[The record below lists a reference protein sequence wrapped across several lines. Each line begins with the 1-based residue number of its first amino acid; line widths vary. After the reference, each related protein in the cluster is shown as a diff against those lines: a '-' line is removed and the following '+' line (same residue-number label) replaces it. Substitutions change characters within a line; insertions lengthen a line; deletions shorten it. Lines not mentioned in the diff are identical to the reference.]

1 MQKITVWPLI
11 VLLVLAVLPISGS
24 TQAQDTPTYERVT
37 IMAEDDL
44 ELVGIY
50 SGIEGLED
58 ESGLVPA
65 VLLMHHS
72 SASKEKWIEF
82 LPAFHEA
89 TYAILAI
96 DMRGFGETEG
106 RGEQRGTPKNHVTDT
121 QLWIEWLREQEGIDP
136 ERISIVG
143 ASLGGD
149 VGLNVVAQD
158 ERLVTIVTL
167 SIGLDVADIMTA
179 PAVAEIEQPIFLVTG
194 FDDAPGLEAVQALI
208 LETQGEMQIRIFDTS
223 LCCTFLLGFQYGLL
237 EDVIDWLDTHNR

>member
-1 MQKITVWPLI
+1 MQKLTVWALI
-11 VLLVLAVLPISGS
+11 VLLVLAVLPIPGS
-24 TQAQDTPTYERVT
+24 SLAQDAPAYEPVT

-44 ELVGIY
+44 ELFGLY
-50 SGIEGLED
+50 SGLEGLED

-82 LPAFHEA
+82 FPAFHEA
-89 TYAILAI
+89 NYAFLAV
-96 DMRGFGETEG
+96 DMRGYGETGG
-106 RGEQRGTPKNHVTDT
+106 RGEQIATPENYVTDT

-158 ERLVTIVTL
+158 ERLITIVTL

-179 PAVAEIEQPIFLVTG
+179 PAVAEIEQPIFLITG
-194 FDDAPGLEAVQALI
+194 FGDAPGIEAVQALI

-223 LCCTFLLGFQYGLL
+223 LCCTFLLSFQDGLL